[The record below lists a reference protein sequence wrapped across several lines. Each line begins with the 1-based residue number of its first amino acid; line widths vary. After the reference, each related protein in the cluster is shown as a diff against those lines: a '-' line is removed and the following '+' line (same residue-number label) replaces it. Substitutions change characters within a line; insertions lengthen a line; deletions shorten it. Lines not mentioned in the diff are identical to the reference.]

1 MNDDK
6 SVDGSDHNG
15 MELSENGRRGGEA
28 GDKDEQFDKVE
39 SSVTV
44 MDEMN
49 NGSAKH
55 RKRDTQSDVTDV
67 SLSDEHLDLT
77 DEMSILSNKND
88 DYSLTSDHSDE
99 DRGPN
104 LMRSPDSHHLHEA
117 KKNLKKAKKL
127 VYGGD
132 VINRGNDVINGNGY
146 GSSCR
151 SLSRQSSE
159 GSEIRASVQA
169 STTSSA
175 TFDENRDITL
185 NDRSLYVEE
194 DRGTESTTTVPR
206 LLQSQHSP
214 HTRTTGSSPSREQMA
229 NSSGATLTTKD
240 QSHMTFPGLADSGF
254 AGSEFPSRMATR
266 MDTTTGAASAERERQ
281 LSTLTSSTIQSS
293 FCEDDVDR
301 QKFMEAT

>member
-1 MNDDK
+1 MNGDS
-6 SVDGSDHNG
+6 SVNGNDHKG
-15 MELSENGRRGGEA
+15 VELSENGRHGREV

-44 MDEMN
+44 TDEMN
-49 NGSAKH
+49 NGPGKH
-55 RKRDTQSDVTDV
+55 HKQDTPSDVTDV
-67 SLSDEHLDLT
+67 SLSDEHLHLT

-104 LMRSPDSHHLHEA
+104 LMRSPDSYHLHEA

-132 VINRGNDVINGNGY
+132 VINRGNDVINGKGY

-159 GSEIRASVQA
+159 RSEIRASMQA

-175 TFDENRDITL
+175 AFDENRDITL
-185 NDRSLYVEE
+185 NDRSLYVKE
-194 DRGTESTTTVPR
+194 DRGTESTSTVPH

-214 HTRTTGSSPSREQMA
+214 HTRTTGSSPSCEQMA
-229 NSSGATLTTKD
+229 NSSGAALTTKD
-240 QSHMTFPGLADSGF
+240 QSHMTFLGLADSGF
-254 AGSEFPSRMATR
+254 AGSEFPSRTATR
-266 MDTTTGAASAERERQ
+266 MDTTTGAASAERDGQR
-281 LSTLTSSTIQSS
+281 STLTSSTIQSS